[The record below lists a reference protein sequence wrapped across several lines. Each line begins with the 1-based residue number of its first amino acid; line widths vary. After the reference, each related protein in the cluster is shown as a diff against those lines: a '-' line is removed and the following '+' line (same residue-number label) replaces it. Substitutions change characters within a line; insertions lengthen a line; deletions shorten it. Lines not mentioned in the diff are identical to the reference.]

1 MCLCEVNIRH
11 ADHNAKHIGFSLVH
25 LFSVTYLHQ
34 SKLSSINDHYGPKKK
49 KELFGSGRSPC
60 FFLLFPF
67 AFARSRFFSRLL
79 NRKTTRNQPS
89 LRLLNVRSE
98 AGRFNFF
105 CVKSIAIV
113 LTPYSPFF
121 LSPVMVGFLP
131 YTSNYFYPVLIQYG
145 VGIVLDHLNI

>member
-49 KELFGSGRSPC
+49 RIIRLQSVSV
-60 FFLLFPF
+60 FLSSLSF
-67 AFARSRFFSRLL
+67 RICQIQIFSRLL

-113 LTPYSPFF
+113 LTSYSLFF

-131 YTSNYFYPVLIQYG
+131 YTSNYFYPVWIQYG

>member
-49 KELFGSGRSPC
+49 RIIRLQSVSV
-60 FFLLFPF
+60 FLSSLSF
-67 AFARSRFFSRLL
+67 RICQIQIFSRLL

-98 AGRFNFF
+98 ADRFNFF

-113 LTPYSPFF
+113 LTPYSLFF

-131 YTSNYFYPVLIQYG
+131 YTSNYFYPVWIQYG

>member
-1 MCLCEVNIRH
+1 MKLISDMQTIMPNIS
-11 ADHNAKHIGFSLVH
+11 DSLW
-25 LFSVTYLHQ
+25 FICSASPTYIRANCPRSMIITDQ
-34 SKLSSINDHYGPKKK
+34 KK
-49 KELFGSGRSPC
+49 KELFGSSRSPC

-113 LTPYSPFF
+113 LTPYSLFF

-131 YTSNYFYPVLIQYG
+131 YTSNYFYPVWI
-145 VGIVLDHLNI
+145 